1 MNFLARWGAI
11 AGLVGATLLSPSIAG
26 QMKALALPQEQI
38 QQKLNSIPVFV
49 IADPS
54 EGLVLQTI
62 QPDNA
67 ESPDA
72 PDSVPVSWVFLNRGD
87 AEEFINKL
95 QQEKPDLGQKAKVM
109 VMSLGQVYKMAQQS
123 SEQEDSPVFELVPAQ
138 EQVNSA
144 LSILQEDGQQV
155 DQFRGVPLFVARGG
169 SQQSLLAVQQNGQKF
184 IPMFLNRED
193 LQNQVDRMKQ
203 QQPKI
208 ASTIDVQVLRLE
220 RVINEL
226 ENSDQ
231 QDLERLVFIPS
242 RESRDLIRSLR
253 QQSQQNQNQG
263 GPSLQQP
270 PQNMPS
276 SPNRGN

>member
-203 QQPKI
+203 QQPNI

>member
-11 AGLVGATLLSPSIAG
+11 AGLVGATLITPSLAG
-26 QMKALALPQEQI
+26 QMKALALPQEQVM
-38 QQKLNSIPVFV
+38 QKLNSVPVFV

-67 ESPDA
+67 ENPDA
-72 PDSVPVSWVFLNRGD
+72 PDSVPVSWVFLNQKD

-95 QQEKPDLGQKAKVM
+95 QQEKPNLGEKAKVM
-109 VMSLGQVYKMAQQS
+109 VMSLGQVYQMAQQS
-123 SEQEDSPVFELVPAQ
+123 SEQQNSPVFELVPAQ
-138 EQVNSA
+138 EQVDSA
-144 LSILQEDGQQV
+144 LSILKEDGQQV
-155 DQFRGVPLFVARGG
+155 DEFRGVPLFVARGG
-169 SQQSLLAVQQNGQKF
+169 SEQSLLAVQRNGEQF
-184 IPMFLNRED
+184 IPLFLNRED

-203 QQPKI
+203 QQPDI

-226 ENSDQ
+226 ENSDKK
-231 QDLERLVFIPS
+231 DLERLVFIPP
-242 RESRDLIRSLR
+242 RESRDLIRSIR
-253 QQSQQNQNQG
+253 QQNQQNQNQG
-263 GPSLQQP
+263 SPSLQQP